1 MKLLFTSFQTW
12 RSHQKS
18 NSSDDLLQIL
28 IDRGLLT
35 EHYFLRQIPV
45 DFAIA
50 PTQTIAKIEELQ
62 PDHIVCCGM
71 AETRSVLSL
80 ESNGK
85 CKTEILKTRFDL
97 EALISGTASTEISH
111 DAGDFVCNHLYYSVL
126 KYLEQTRSDRACL
139 FVHVPVLTTH
149 NLDVVVQDFLAVV
162 DRILSDDKRYDQTRS

>member
-12 RSHQKS
+12 RSYQKS
-18 NSSDDLLQIL
+18 NSSDDLLQVL

-50 PTQTIAKIEELQ
+50 PQQVIAKIEQLQ
-62 PDHIVCCGM
+62 PDRMICCGM
-71 AETRSVLSL
+71 AEARSRLSL

-85 CKTEILKTRFDL
+85 CESEILKTPFNL
-97 EALISGTASTEISH
+97 ERLLMGTVSTEISH
-111 DAGDFVCNHLYYSVL
+111 DAGDFVCNHLYYSIL
-126 KYLEQTRSDRACL
+126 KHLEQSTCACL
-139 FVHVPVLTTH
+139 FVHVPVLTFN
-149 NLDVVVQDFLAVV
+149 NLDVVTQDFLTVV